1 MPSLQFGQSLLHYRF
16 LHSISVTN
24 TDSLMN
30 AQPSSSL
37 NPQEKKISDF
47 SLWTLFL
54 LDEIFSTCSY
64 FPQHKCSAVPVSEY
78 GLLPT
83 IRTDA
88 GCYTLVQCLYVNYPL
103 HYSCTSWVLKASL
116 GCLGIADFK
125 TENSYL

>member
-64 FPQHKCSAVPVSEY
+64 FPQNINVQRSLCLSMGSSPQSEQMLAATLLFSAFMSTILCIILA
-78 GLLPT
+78 LL
-83 IRTDA
+83 
-88 GCYTLVQCLYVNYPL
+88 G
-103 HYSCTSWVLKASL
+103 S
-116 GCLGIADFK
+116 
-125 TENSYL
+125 